1 MGGMAVYN
9 YQAEVS
15 LGAVGNISEIE
26 LLGLEELVL
35 FFWIG
40 ADFEV
45 LKLVALALAGW
56 EVSLEIKG

>member
-1 MGGMAVYN
+1 MAVYN
-9 YQAEVS
+9 YQTKVS

-56 EVSLEIKG
+56 EVSLEIKR